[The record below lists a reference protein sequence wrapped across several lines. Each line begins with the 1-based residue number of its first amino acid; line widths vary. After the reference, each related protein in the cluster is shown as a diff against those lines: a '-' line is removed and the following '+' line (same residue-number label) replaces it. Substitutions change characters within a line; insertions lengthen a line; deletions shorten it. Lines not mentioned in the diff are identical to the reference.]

1 VVYKSHENTAENA
14 MEYNK
19 PNPNKTLRR
28 FVMNRRDEMNK
39 IITDLNVSVNLLS
52 ITNDVLTKSN
62 ILNHMRC
69 RIYNLYLINNLDRNP
84 SNGAPAGVE
93 ALPVQ
98 NNQTFTKE
106 DLAKYNGKNGM
117 PAYVAVS
124 GTVYNVTN
132 NAAWGAATHFGLAAG
147 NDLSAQFA
155 SCHAGQPILQK
166 LPVVGKMME

>member
-62 ILNHMRC
+62 ILKA
-69 RIYNLYLINNLDRNP
+69 ISKNP
-84 SNGAPAGVE
+84 PQS
-93 ALPVQ
+93 
-98 NNQTFTKE
+98 
-106 DLAKYNGKNGM
+106 M
-117 PAYVAVS
+117 PI
-124 GTVYNVTN
+124 
-132 NAAWGAATHFGLAAG
+132 
-147 NDLSAQFA
+147 
-155 SCHAGQPILQK
+155 ILQSGIIK
-166 LPVVGKMME
+166 I